1 MQLTKKELQQ
11 LEKTIN
17 EMRSE
22 LSILKALRKNML
34 REINNMGKAYDKI
47 KNML

>member
-1 MQLTKKELQQ
+1 MTKKEMQELQ
-11 LEKTIN
+11 KTIDK
-17 EMRSE
+17 MRSE

-34 REINNMGKAYDKI
+34 MEINNMGKAYDKI

>member
-1 MQLTKKELQQ
+1 MQEFQKELLE

-17 EMRSE
+17 EMKAEMRV
-22 LSILKALRKNML
+22 LKAIRKNML
-34 REINNMGKAYDKI
+34 TEISNIGKAYDKI

>member
-1 MQLTKKELQQ
+1 MTKKEMQELQ
-11 LEKTIN
+11 KTIDK
-17 EMRSE
+17 MQSE